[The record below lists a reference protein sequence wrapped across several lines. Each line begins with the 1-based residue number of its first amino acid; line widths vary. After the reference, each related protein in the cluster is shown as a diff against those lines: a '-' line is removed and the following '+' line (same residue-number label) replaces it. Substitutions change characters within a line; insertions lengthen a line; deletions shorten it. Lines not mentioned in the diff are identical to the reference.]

1 MLQLWGVQLP
11 KIYLHICC
19 LLVYVRSGSSKVNFV
34 LNLVWHNSFLGR
46 KRQQQQ
52 TNKQRSS
59 LKIGVENLVEFS
71 HSKLDSG
78 ASFGEGFT
86 AAHGKHCG
94 FFAHRKEF

>member
-52 TNKQRSS
+52 QQTNKQRSS
-59 LKIGVENLVEFS
+59 LKIGVENLVEFQ
-71 HSKLDSG
+71 
-78 ASFGEGFT
+78 FGRILTF
-86 AAHGKHCG
+86 
-94 FFAHRKEF
+94 